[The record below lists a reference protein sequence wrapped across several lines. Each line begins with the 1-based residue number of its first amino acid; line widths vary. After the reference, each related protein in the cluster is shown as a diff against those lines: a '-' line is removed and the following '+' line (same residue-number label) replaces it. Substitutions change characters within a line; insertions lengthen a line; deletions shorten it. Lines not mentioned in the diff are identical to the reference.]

1 MRRRFGVEDEDENAV
16 TGEAKNLAASD
27 KMRGFFASLR
37 MTSVVWWFWKLE
49 SLLHQEGDEVLDAV
63 GVAPLVVVPADDL
76 AGVADDLG
84 QLGVDDGGECVA
96 LEVGADELFVGV
108 AEVGLQGAVGGCF
121 EGGVDA
127 LDVDGLLG
135 DEGEVDDRDVGGGHT
150 H

>member
-1 MRRRFGVEDEDENAV
+1 MEIGPRLVAKRRTSPLRTNCG
-16 TGEAKNLAASD
+16 GSSLPSGWHGLWWCWSLEAL
-27 KMRGFFASLR
+27 FH
-37 MTSVVWWFWKLE
+37 E
-49 SLLHQEGDEVLDAV
+49 EGDEVLDAV

-84 QLGVDDGGECVA
+84 QLGVDDGGEWVA
-96 LEVGADELFVGV
+96 LEVGADEFFVGV

-135 DEGEVDDRDVGGGHT
+135 
-150 H
+150 